1 MTSFKINKERLIS
14 SLIFLGIIVVFYIQF
29 FHKDERYIN
38 DTIRHQLSGKIIEIK
53 RHLHSNSAQGSYIQL
68 NSDTLHFY
76 IINDKNIHR
85 DLASEISLRDS
96 VYKKAENDTIQ
107 FYTSSGYLYIT
118 TTLKN

>member
-1 MTSFKINKERLIS
+1 MAQYKINKERLIS

-29 FHKDERYIN
+29 FNKDERYIN
-38 DTIRHQLSGKIIEIK
+38 DTIRHKLSGKIIKIA
-53 RHLHSNSAQGSYIQL
+53 RNLHTNSAQGSYIQL

-85 DLASEISLRDS
+85 DLASEISIGDS
-96 VYKKAENDTIQ
+96 VYKEAGNDTVY
-107 FYTSSGYLYIT
+107 FYTSSGNLYIT